1 MDIDRAILKAL
12 LNGNHVL
19 RFGQMYVVIALKYH
33 MFYWSSSL
41 LFVICFVCL
50 FISKGPN
57 VSPSHQLSLALIW
70 NRADIAKCEIFRE
83 DRKWEVTAK
92 SLLLFLLFSF
102 LTIWRNS

>member
-33 MFYWSSSL
+33 RFYWSLSL

-50 FISKGPN
+50 F
-57 VSPSHQLSLALIW
+57 V
-70 NRADIAKCEIFRE
+70 C
-83 DRKWEVTAK
+83 
-92 SLLLFLLFSF
+92 LFVYFQRSQRFAFSSIESRF
-102 LTIWRNS
+102 DMESSRYRQVRNIQGGSQVGGDS